1 MRFHLNIPTQTPKF
15 YDVQG
20 TSARRLML
28 LRQLNRPLLRSV
40 TAAWRPATNPPAP
53 FHQGASRSNSSSS
66 SSSITEN
73 GGEQPEENSDGHH
86 EPSPPAPSDTKPSL
100 FDQLFPDEAKLRK
113 SLGAA
118 AWASRFAAEEPP
130 PRVDVPEDFR
140 DDEDVSAWEE
150 SELASKALRAESMLI
165 LSAASKSLLESDFMH
180 LGAKGKHVEGWV
192 RGILKVIQA
201 RNPDTLEPQGHYFI
215 LFDTHEAALS
225 YKDRLE
231 HLWKLAKTH
240 LPGAAATHRHHHRP
254 LQPLPRGLRRTDAGE
269 DVAALVRS
277 FTLVPPTQRHHVQ
290 LSRLGPARVAELYHA
305 GGFVD
310 RLAAAAGAG
319 VGVGSLVLLRLER
332 GRLPLAALRRAIA
345 DDGAARGLAW
355 RVADLDRGILPF
367 GKSILKASDEVHVV
381 PNNAVDG
388 GGGGGGGVG
397 GGGSEYG
404 GSDEFGFLEQEEKER
419 EEKEE
424 EEEDT
429 MTMRAAVLEAEE
441 SNQRH
446 RQYPRFIVPFA
457 DKAEAY
463 RFVQS
468 WHRRELR
475 LRMGA
480 GGRGQPSWDEERI
493 VNATVLW

>member
-1 MRFHLNIPTQTPKF
+1 MAPRNQ
-15 YDVQG
+15 
-20 TSARRLML
+20 
-28 LRQLNRPLLRSV
+28 
-40 TAAWRPATNPPAP
+40 PPAP

-277 FTLVPPTQRHHVQ
+277 FTLVPPD
-290 LSRLGPARVAELYHA
+290 PAPPR
-305 GGFVD
+305 
-310 RLAAAAGAG
+310 
-319 VGVGSLVLLRLER
+319 
-332 GRLPLAALRRAIA
+332 AALARRAPRA
-345 DDGAARGLAW
+345 SRA
-355 RVADLDRGILPF
+355 LPRRR
-367 GKSILKASDEVHVV
+367 VHVV